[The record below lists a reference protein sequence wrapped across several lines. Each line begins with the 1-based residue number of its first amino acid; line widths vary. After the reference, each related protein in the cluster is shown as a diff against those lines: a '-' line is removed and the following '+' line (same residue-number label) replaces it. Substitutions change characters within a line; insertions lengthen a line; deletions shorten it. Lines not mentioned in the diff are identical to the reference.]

1 MNELEKAIVDEL
13 EAAASFED
21 FFIKVSIFQTNF
33 DKRELKQLSS
43 VITDQRF
50 IDKYGWTALCFMN
63 DNIHKERALPFN
75 NVPEKTRLKKM
86 LTEYSGEGGA

>member
-1 MNELEKAIVDEL
+1 MNELEKAVVDEL
-13 EAAASFED
+13 EAAESFED

-75 NVPEKTRLKKM
+75 NVSEKTRLKKM
-86 LTEYSGEGGA
+86 LTEYSGEGGV

>member
-1 MNELEKAIVDEL
+1 MNELEKAVVDEL
-13 EAAASFED
+13 EAAESFED

-75 NVPEKTRLKKM
+75 NISEKTRLKKM

>member
-1 MNELEKAIVDEL
+1 MNELEKAVVDEL
-13 EAAASFED
+13 EAAESFED

-75 NVPEKTRLKKM
+75 NVSEKTRLKKM

>member
-1 MNELEKAIVDEL
+1 MNELEKAVVDEL
-13 EAAASFED
+13 EAAESFED

-86 LTEYSGEGGA
+86 LTEYAGEGGS

>member
-13 EAAASFED
+13 EAAEHFKD

-50 IDKYGWTALCFMN
+50 IDKYGWTALCFMV

-86 LTEYSGEGGA
+86 LTEYAGEGGA

>member
-13 EAAASFED
+13 EAAEHFED

-63 DNIHKERALPFN
+63 DNIHKEKALPFN

-86 LTEYSGEGGA
+86 LTEYAGEGGA

>member
-1 MNELEKAIVDEL
+1 MNELEKAINDEL
-13 EAAASFED
+13 EGAENFKE
-21 FFIKVSIFQTNF
+21 FFTKVSIFQTNF
-33 DKRELKQLSS
+33 NKHELKQLSS

-75 NVPEKTRLKKM
+75 NVSEKTRLKKM

>member
-1 MNELEKAIVDEL
+1 MNELEKAVVDEL
-13 EAAASFED
+13 EAAESFED

-75 NVPEKTRLKKM
+75 NISEKTRLKKM
-86 LTEYSGEGGA
+86 LTDYSGEGGA